1 MTNKT
6 KVVIVGGGPTGATLT
21 LLLLRQ
27 GIEVKLIEA
36 SRDFRRLFR
45 GEGLMPSGLDALE
58 QMDLLKFLPHLPHQS
73 IDAWD
78 FLLAG
83 KSLFRVNEPI
93 ETNGQSCTTVSQPHL
108 LDVIMQ
114 QAHNYPQFEFIR
126 GDAVKDIL
134 RESNRVTG
142 VILASEQEITADLV
156 IAADGRNSLMRKK
169 AGVNLNQ
176 LHNSIDILWFK
187 LDSGVLGDQKNIF
200 YSIIKG
206 RDAFGLF
213 RGSQGEFHIGWGL
226 HPDDTYDWKEI
237 DWSRKLIETS
247 PSWFAKHIETH
258 RESLTKPMMLS
269 VVVGLCD
276 RWSIPGLLLL
286 GDAAHPMSPI
296 RAQGINMAFRDAIVA
311 ANHLTP
317 LLTQSNVHCQQLDR
331 LLPLIQQEREP
342 EIVRI
347 QKLQSQEMAQAELLH
362 KSAFVRWGAKTFTS
376 IIRPSI
382 RFSWLRRQ
390 KQLRQGVTEV
400 RLTTNN

>member
-1 MTNKT
+1 
-6 KVVIVGGGPTGATLT
+6 LE
-21 LLLLRQ
+21 LLP
-27 GIEVKLIEA
+27 
-36 SRDFRRLFR
+36 D
-45 GEGLMPSGLDALE
+45 
-58 QMDLLKFLPHLPHQS
+58 LPHQA

-83 KSLFRVNEPI
+83 KSLFRVNEPL
-93 ETNGQSCTTVSQPHL
+93 ETNGRSCTTVSQPHL
-108 LDVIMQ
+108 LNAIIQ

-126 GDAVKDIL
+126 GEAVKDIVW
-134 RESNRVTG
+134 ESDRVTG
-142 VILASEQEITADLV
+142 VVLAGDRKITADLV
-156 IAADGRNSLMRKK
+156 IAADGRNSLLRQK
-169 AGVNLNQ
+169 AGIHLHQ

-187 LDSGVLGDQKNIF
+187 LDSGLLGDQENTF
-200 YSIIKG
+200 YSIIKD

-213 RGSQGEFHIGWGL
+213 RGSQGKFHIGWGL
-226 HPDDTYDWKEI
+226 HADDTYDWKEI
-237 DWSRKLIETS
+237 DWSQKLIETS
-247 PSWFAKHIETH
+247 PPWFAKHIETH

-269 VVVGLCD
+269 VVVGRCD

-311 ANHLTP
+311 ANHVTP
-317 LLTQSNVHCQQLDR
+317 LLSQPNVNLQQLDN

-342 EIVRI
+342 EIIRI

-376 IIRPSI
+376 IIRPGI